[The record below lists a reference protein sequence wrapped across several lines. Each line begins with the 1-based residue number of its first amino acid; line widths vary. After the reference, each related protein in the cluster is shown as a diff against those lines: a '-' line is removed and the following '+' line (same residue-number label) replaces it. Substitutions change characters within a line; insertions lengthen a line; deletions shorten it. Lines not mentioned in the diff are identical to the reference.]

1 MEILETAV
9 ERFDRLVL
17 AGVLS
22 FARGGLAQWCFA
34 CRSRVLQP
42 MPAEISH
49 AAIDTLAE
57 RYLDH
62 TAECFRRRHGQRL

>member
-22 FARGGLAQWCFA
+22 FADSGLAQWCFA

-42 MPAEISH
+42 MPAAISH
-49 AAIDTLAE
+49 AAIDALAE
-57 RYLDH
+57 GYLDH
-62 TAECFRRRHGQRL
+62 AAGCFSRRHGQRL

>member
-22 FARGGLAQWCFA
+22 FTRKGLAQWCFS
-34 CRSRVLQP
+34 CRSHVQQRLP
-42 MPAEISH
+42 EEITH
-49 AAIDTLAE
+49 AAIDLLAE

-62 TAECFRRRHGQRL
+62 AARCFQRRHGQRL

>member
-9 ERFDRLVL
+9 DRYDRLIL

-22 FARGGLAQWCFA
+22 FADKGLAQWCFS
-34 CRSRVLQP
+34 CRAQVYQQL
-42 MPAEISH
+42 PAEVTHS
-49 AAIDTLAE
+49 AIDLLAE

-62 TAECFRRRHGQRL
+62 AARCFQRRHGQRL

>member
-22 FARGGLAQWCFA
+22 FTDEGLAQWCFS
-34 CRSRVLQP
+34 CRAHVHQNR
-42 MPAEISH
+42 PAEVTH
-49 AAIDTLAE
+49 EAIDLLAE

-62 TAECFRRRHGQRL
+62 AARCFAGQRT

>member
-22 FARGGLAQWCFA
+22 FTRKGLAQWCFS
-34 CRSRVLQP
+34 CRAHVQQRLP
-42 MPAEISH
+42 EEITH
-49 AAIDTLAE
+49 AAIDLLAE

-62 TAECFRRRHGQRL
+62 AARCFQRRHGQRL

>member
-9 ERFDRLVL
+9 ERFDRLVF

-22 FARGGLAQWCFA
+22 FTDRGLAQWCFA

-42 MPAEISH
+42 MPAEITH
-49 AAIDTLAE
+49 TEIDTLAE
-57 RYLDH
+57 RYMVH
-62 TAECFRRRHGQRL
+62 AARCFRRRHGQRL